1 MNLLKAIL
9 FGIIEGIT
17 EWMPISST
25 AHMKILNVFLPLDV
39 SPEFYEVFEVVIQ
52 LGAILALL
60 LVFWNKI
67 WPFGQSKYPLGEGIL
82 SYVKKDKFILWLK
95 IVVACI
101 PVILFELLLEDL
113 FTFINEKNE
122 MIFIGIAL
130 ILVGIIF
137 IVVEARLKGKKFAID
152 STRQITYLQAL
163 IIGLAQL
170 IAAIFPGVSR
180 SGSTIIAAL
189 LLGISR
195 PAATEFTFE
204 VAIPVMFGASIL
216 KIIKFDGDCTSHEI
230 ILLGIGMVTAFA
242 VSMLIIKGLMAF
254 IKKHSFTVF
263 GWYRIALGIL
273 VLVLGAV
280 GIIGK

>member
-137 IVVEARLKGKKFAID
+137 IVVEARLKAR
-152 STRQITYLQAL
+152 SLRL
-163 IIGLAQL
+163 IR
-170 IAAIFPGVSR
+170 PDR
-180 SGSTIIAAL
+180 SLT
-189 LLGISR
+189 
-195 PAATEFTFE
+195 
-204 VAIPVMFGASIL
+204 
-216 KIIKFDGDCTSHEI
+216 C
-230 ILLGIGMVTAFA
+230 
-242 VSMLIIKGLMAF
+242 
-254 IKKHSFTVF
+254 KH
-263 GWYRIALGIL
+263 
-273 VLVLGAV
+273 
-280 GIIGK
+280 